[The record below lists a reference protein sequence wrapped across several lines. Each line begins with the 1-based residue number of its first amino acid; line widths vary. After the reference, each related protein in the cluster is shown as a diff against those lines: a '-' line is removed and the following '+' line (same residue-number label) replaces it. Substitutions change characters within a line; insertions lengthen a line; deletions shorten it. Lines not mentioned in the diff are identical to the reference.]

1 MYIIFSEILAWSL
14 IFLSLIGF
22 KIGCIATDV
31 VTVNNNNNNC
41 VDINDLQRTP
51 SSISIQLVN
60 DLDITGKQLLRNGV
74 FISSIN

>member
-14 IFLSLIGF
+14 IFLSLVGF

-31 VTVNNNNNNC
+31 VTVNNNNNIC
-41 VDINDLQRTP
+41 VDINDIQRRP
-51 SSISIQLVN
+51 SSVQLVN
-60 DLDITGKQLLRNGV
+60 YLDITGKQLLRNGV